1 MRLWGRG
8 LATTLSVAVSVSITV
23 APGHAAP
30 TAGAPVMACEAIPK
44 PDVPGATVVSITGV
58 RNTSYSVPATARSPG
73 ISGLAICDVVVT
85 LSHPGANDLVT
96 VEVFLPLAGW
106 NGRFQGVGGG
116 GYDTDNGQ
124 ASLAPAASSGY
135 AAGITDGGHPITDVE
150 PVWALNADGTT
161 NWPLVVD
168 FASRSLHDMTVVGK
182 AVTTSFYGTPP
193 HHSYWNGCSTG
204 GRQGMIEAQRY
215 PGDYN
220 GVLAAAPAINWPTLL
235 VAGGWPQVV
244 YHDAGLFPSLCELD
258 AFTNASIAECDGLDG
273 LVDGI
278 IGNPATCPFE
288 PAQLVGS
295 QLDCSSYGGGE
306 EVTVTSQVAGVVSR
320 IWAGPTTPSGARLW
334 YGLNKGAPLSTLA
347 NTTTLPN
354 GTSVGV
360 PDFFSSTWA
369 AYFLKRDPTFD
380 YSTVDYSQ
388 FLDFYIQ
395 SNDEYEWAIGTRN
408 PDLAPFRDL
417 GGKMITWHGLA
428 DPLIMTNNT
437 IDYRERVN
445 ALFGSSNAAV
455 DEFWRLFL
463 APGVNHCGGGLGAV
477 PTDPLAALVTWV
489 EQGVA
494 PETLPASSPRA
505 NGTTAEHHLCLYPL
519 TSKYTGGDPAVATSY
534 SCVPL

>member
-1 MRLWGRG
+1 MLSKGRPQAAALG
-8 LATTLSVAVSVSITV
+8 IAATIAAVN
-23 APGHAAP
+23 AAP
-30 TAGAPVMACEAIPK
+30 TGGAPAVGCASVAK

-58 RNTSYSVPATARSPG
+58 QKMNYSVPASVSAVG
-73 ISGLAICDVVVT
+73 ITGLAICDIVVT
-85 LSHPGANDLVT
+85 ISHPGADDLVM
-96 VEVFLPLAGW
+96 VEVFLPLTGW

-116 GYDTDNGQ
+116 GYDTDLGQ
-124 ASLAPAASSGY
+124 ASLAPAASMGY
-135 AAGITDGGHPITDVE
+135 AAGITDGGHPLAEVE
-150 PVWALNADGTT
+150 PVWALNANGTT

-168 FASRSLHDMTVVGK
+168 FASRSLHDLAVVGK
-182 AVTTSFYGTPP
+182 AVTASFYGTPA

-215 PGDYN
+215 PADYD
-220 GVLAAAPAINWPTLL
+220 GIMAGAPAFNWPTLL

-244 YHDAGLFPSLCELD
+244 FKDAGLYPTACELD
-258 AFTNASIAECDGLDG
+258 AFTNGSIAECDGLDG

-288 PAQLVGS
+288 PAQLVGVKV
-295 QLDCSSYGGGE
+295 DCSSYGSG
-306 EVTVTSQVAGVVSR
+306 EVTITSAVTDVVSK

-334 YGLNKGAPLSTLA
+334 YGINKGAPFETLA

-354 GTSVGV
+354 GTTIGV
-360 PDFFSSTWA
+360 PDFFAVSWA
-369 AYFLKRDPTFD
+369 AYFLKRNPTFD
-380 YSTVDYSQ
+380 YANVDYNQ

-408 PDLAPFRDL
+408 PDLSPFRDM
-417 GGKMITWHGLA
+417 GGKMLTWHGLA

-445 ALFGSSNAAV
+445 TLFGGDAAV
-455 DEFWRLFL
+455 DEFWRVFL

-477 PTDPLAALVTWV
+477 PTDPLAAVVAWV

-494 PETLPASSPRA
+494 PETLPASTTA
-505 NGTTAEHHLCLYPL
+505 NGTTVEHDLCLYPL
-519 TSKYTGGDPAVATSY
+519 TSKYVSGDSAAAASY
-534 SCVPL
+534 SCVPV